1 MNFNKIEIEQLRHR
15 LHKSPELSFAEM
27 KTAEIIEEF
36 VSQYGPDQTV
46 KGIAGTGVAF
56 VFAGDKSRPRILL
69 RADLDALPIQE
80 NMDIAYASVNKNV
93 SHKCGH
99 DGHMAMVASLAP
111 SLSRLSNRGDVVL
124 FFQPGEEV
132 GEGALRSL
140 EDPKFSDLKPDF
152 VFGLHNLPEYPAGE
166 VVIREETF
174 ACCSLGLKIEV
185 TGKSSHAAQPE
196 EALSPLPQVALVS
209 QKIEDLNH
217 LTNDKDFFLS
227 TLTHL
232 KLGEESFGI
241 TPGKLTLFYTLRA
254 ARDEVLAEKKQ
265 KVMSVVESHFA
276 SPFQLAVQSLDIFP
290 ATINHAGAVEFLR
303 KAIAKKGY
311 KKQELKAPIR
321 WSEDFGYFTRQWEGA
336 YFGLGIGSPHALHTP
351 LYDFNDDVL
360 EVGHNIYLGLIEAI
374 NEEYS
379 NKHQD

>member
-1 MNFNKIEIEQLRHR
+1 MSFSRTEIEELRHS
-15 LHKSPELSFAEM
+15 LHKNPELSFAEHQ
-27 KTAEIIEEF
+27 TAKRIEDF
-36 VSQYGPDQTV
+36 VSQFSPDKII
-46 KGIAGTGVAF
+46 KGIGGTGVAF
-56 VFAGDKSRPRILL
+56 VFAGDKNRPRILL
-69 RADLDALPIQE
+69 RADLDALPIHE
-80 NMDIAYASVNKNV
+80 NMDIQHASTNKNV

-111 SLSRLSNRGDVVL
+111 VLKNLDNRGDVVL

-140 EDPKFSDLKPDF
+140 DTQSFSDLKPDY

-166 VVIREETF
+166 IVIRDDTF
-174 ACCSLGLKIEV
+174 ACCSLGLKV
-185 TGKSSHAAQPE
+185 DVVGKSSHAAQPE

-209 QKIEDLNH
+209 QQIEDLNH
-217 LTNDKDFFLS
+217 LVNDDDFFLS

-254 ARDEVLAEKKQ
+254 ARDEVLDDKKQ
-265 KVMSVVESHFA
+265 KAIKIIESHFEK
-276 SPFQLAVQSLDIFP
+276 PFQLNVQSLDVFP
-290 ATINHAGAVEFLR
+290 ATINHQKAVYFLR
-303 KAIAKKGY
+303 KAIANKGY
-311 KKQELKAPIR
+311 NANELPAPIR
-321 WSEDFGYFTRQWEGA
+321 WSEDFGYFTRRWPGA
-336 YFGLGIGSPHALHTP
+336 YFGLGIGSANALHTP

-379 NKHQD
+379 AKN